1 MEDAMEA
8 QGRGAVPWSKV
19 VNLLIAWLAIVS
31 VSPSWAA
38 CPGWDAEQAQQE
50 IRELGA
56 RLEVWNQGYRHDG
69 SSPIS
74 DDVYDQAL
82 RQWQAWRRCFPDVV
96 VSHDMTL
103 PTPEGA
109 TISHPVAHTGARK
122 AVGQKEVST
131 WIAHHSDVWIQP
143 KVDGVA
149 VTLVYTQGRLTRMIS
164 RGDGLRGQD
173 WTRHAY
179 RIAAIPQRLPAV
191 WRDYAVD
198 AELIFQGELYQRLDG
213 HRQHDEGGAGARNR
227 VAGWLARD
235 SLEMSTAKEIGF
247 FPWAWPLGPADM
259 PARLAGLERL
269 GFDGI
274 RAFTQPVMNIND
286 VSAWRERWYRQP
298 LPFATDGIVL
308 HQGRRPDGRH
318 WDNRPPQWALAWK
331 YPPREALAEVRDIRF
346 SVGRTGRI
354 TPLARLVPVNLDG
367 RTLRQL
373 SLGSVAHW
381 RELDVLPGDHVVV
394 QMAGLTIPQVSRVAW
409 RTDTRIAVMPP
420 DEWRYNQMSC
430 WHPAEG
436 CRQQFLARLAWL
448 GGSKGLNLSGAGP
461 GVWEALVNAALVDDL
476 LGWQSLNIEQ
486 LARLPGFGRAKSQRL
501 FAQFQRAEKRSF
513 RSWLVALGVPPGW
526 DAGAASN
533 WEDLAMRSEQAWR
546 RLPGVGPARAADLV
560 AFFSHP
566 EVERLAAT
574 LSAQGV
580 DGFVM
585 STENARGS
593 G

>member
-1 MEDAMEA
+1 MEDAMGA
-8 QGRGAVPWSKV
+8 QGRVAVPLSRV
-19 VNLLIAWLAIVS
+19 VNLMVVWLAIVS
-31 VSPSWAA
+31 APPSWAA
-38 CPGWDAEQAQQE
+38 CPGWGAEQARQE

-56 RLEVWNQGYRHDG
+56 RLEAWNQAYRHDG
-69 SSPIS
+69 SSPVG
-74 DDVYDQAL
+74 DDIYDQAL

-96 VSHDMTL
+96 VPQDMTL
-103 PTPEGA
+103 PTPEGI
-109 TISHPVAHTGARK
+109 TIAHPIAHTGARK
-122 AVGQKEVST
+122 AVGRTEVST
-131 WIAHHSDVWIQP
+131 WMAHHSDVWIQP

-198 AELIFQGELYQRLDG
+198 GELIFQGELYQRLDG

-247 FPWAWPLGPADM
+247 FPWAWPLGPEDM
-259 PARLAGLERL
+259 PARLAGLKRL
-269 GFDGI
+269 GLGDLN
-274 RAFTQPVMNIND
+274 AYTQPVLDIND
-286 VSAWRERWYRQP
+286 VSAWREHWYRQP

-308 HQGRRPDGRH
+308 HQGQRPDGSH
-318 WDNRPPQWALAWK
+318 WDSQPPDWILAWK
-331 YPPREALAEVRDIRF
+331 YLPREALAEVRDIRF
-346 SVGRTGRI
+346 TIGRTGRI
-354 TPLARLVPVNLDG
+354 TPLARLMPVNLDG
-367 RTLRQL
+367 RTLRQV

-409 RTDTRIAVMPP
+409 RTGTRVTVTPP
-420 DEWRYNQMSC
+420 DEGRYNLMSC
-430 WHPAEG
+430 WHPIEG

-448 GGSKGLNLSGAGP
+448 GGAKGLNLSGAGP
-461 GVWEALVNAALVDDL
+461 GVWEALVNAGLVDGL
-476 LGWQSLNIEQ
+476 LDWQSLNVEQ
-486 LARLPGFGRAKSQRL
+486 LTQLSGFGVSRASVL
-501 FAQFQRAEKRSF
+501 VDQFRRAEQRGF
-513 RSWLVALGVPPGW
+513 HAWLVALGAPPGW
-526 DAGAASN
+526 DAGAVMS
-533 WEDLAMRSEQAWR
+533 WSELSGRSEQTWR
-546 RLPGVGPARAADLV
+546 RLPGIGSVRAADLV

-566 EVERLAAT
+566 EVQRLAAT

-580 DGFVM
+580 DGFAM
-585 STENARGS
+585 STGNTRGS